1 MFATEAQADREYAT
15 NVGAQR
21 RDQEW
26 ILSDRD
32 VWYRNPFYKGA
43 PGRHPEDDSDLFDEL
58 LSESCA
64 NEGLDT
70 DLSRAPVTG
79 CHPGEADDIWGDDL
93 PY

>member
-32 VWYRNPFYKGA
+32 VWYRNPFYTGA
-43 PGRHPEDDSDLFDEL
+43 PGRHPDDDSALFDEL
-58 LSESCA
+58 FDDA
-64 NEGLDT
+64 DFDT

-79 CHPGEADDIWGDDL
+79 CHPGEADNLWGDDL